1 MTALLSH
8 SGGPSQLHEE
18 RVELLRTLATLS
30 GFQPGPDVL
39 IGGWR
44 PDALLLRSQDGA
56 LFVGD
61 AKATETPG
69 NNETFERL
77 CHYADFLSGWV
88 ESGSTGVLALTVD
101 VSDAYTWLRVL
112 RALSFGPS
120 GGQSVRGR
128 VDQIDDAT
136 AVIWENFVGRSQ

>member
-1 MTALLSH
+1 
-8 SGGPSQLHEE
+8 
-18 RVELLRTLATLS
+18 LLRTLAVLS
-30 GFQPGPDVL
+30 GFERGPEVL

-44 PDALLLRSQDGA
+44 PDVLQLRSQDGA
-56 LFVGD
+56 LFMGD

-69 NNETFERL
+69 NSETYERL
-77 CHYADFLSGWV
+77 RHYADFLSGWV
-88 ESGSTGVLALTVD
+88 ESGRTGVLALIVD
-101 VSDAYTWLRVL
+101 VTDSYGWLRVL

-120 GGQSVRGR
+120 GGQPVRGR